1 MAFTIFSMEDHIL
14 KVLRKDKGTV
24 LKNNR
29 GNSGK
34 AAGACVRAWANSGNI
49 STRCSLMKRTDS
61 DDHVFEVTFEHIVDS
76 QTHRPHHNWSKR
88 PHLCTLC
95 KWCSLITWLH
105 HWIQGGL
112 LLKAIFM
119 PEPKK
124 TKNCAI
130 SWKRHQIFNSK
141 NAARTYLKYFWD
153 SNFQSTFLKHVT
165 FDNIFIFQSK
175 NDTEQNSTICTVV

>member
-1 MAFTIFSMEDHIL
+1 MVVVTIFSMEDHIL
-14 KVLRKDKGTV
+14 TVLRKDKGTV

-29 GNSGK
+29 GNLGK

-76 QTHRPHHNWSKR
+76 QTHRPHHNWSKM

-124 TKNCAI
+124 LKIVLSAGKDTK
-130 SWKRHQIFNSK
+130 F
-141 NAARTYLKYFWD
+141 
-153 SNFQSTFLKHVT
+153 STVKMLHELT
-165 FDNIFIFQSK
+165 LNIFKTVIFK
-175 NDTEQNSTICTVV
+175 RPFWNM